1 MRDDRLPTAGMRER
15 GKLELPRVE
24 SKNLSREVFDIL
36 RTRIASGQI
45 AAGTR
50 LFEVDVAESLGVSR
64 GPLREAL
71 RQLEQEGFIQSFPRR
86 GAIVVSIPEA
96 ELETFY
102 ELRADIEASAFAI
115 VCRNAR
121 PADLDRLA
129 ELVENVHTS
138 LRNHDLEGNAL
149 ADYAF
154 HGTVVE
160 MAGFTLL
167 RRIWQ
172 TVDGPLRLRTYQFVE
187 FSPPGG
193 EFKETGDAQHHHLLA
208 ALRSG
213 DPEAAARLAR
223 QHVLEV
229 RDLIAE
235 IAPRMV
241 DPKLDRDGRR
251 RRPRTPAAR

>member
-1 MRDDRLPTAGMRER
+1 MPTANTRDRRTLG
-15 GKLELPRVE
+15 LPRVE
-24 SKNLSREVFDIL
+24 PKNLSREVFEIL
-36 RTRIASGQI
+36 RRRIASGQI

-102 ELRADIEASAFAI
+102 ELRADIEAAAFAI
-115 VCRNAR
+115 VCQNATE
-121 PADLDRLA
+121 ADFDHLA
-129 ELVENVHTS
+129 GLVEDIHTAM
-138 LRNHDLEGNAL
+138 RNQDVEGDAL
-149 ADYAF
+149 ADYTF

-193 EFKETGDAQHHHLLA
+193 EFVETGDAQHHHLLA
-208 ALRSG
+208 ALRG
-213 DPEAAARLAR
+213 GAPEAAARLAR
-223 QHVLEV
+223 QHILEV
-229 RDLIAE
+229 RDLIRD
-235 IAPRMV
+235 IAPGII
-241 DPKLDRDGRR
+241 DPSLAGGRLLTR
-251 RRPRTPAAR
+251 SAGPKGGD